1 MRLSGGKPFLFKRSW
16 VKQQRVVLLALIGA
30 NLGCF
35 VAQLLLDTFQPGFV
49 RDWLGLSS
57 QGLRDAYAWQIATAV
72 FLHHGPW
79 HLVGD
84 VFVLYFLGRDLES
97 IFGQRHFFYL
107 YMAGAVGGELGHLF
121 LMPADAVLFG
131 ASGGIAA
138 VLTAYATVLPELD
151 LASMIFSGSPIRLR
165 AKHVLYGMML
175 IGVTLLFVRRHGV
188 VTHSAWAGGCAA
200 GWLYTHILGFGQ
212 PSLLERMLQ
221 QRRTAKERYRQ
232 MSAEQFISEEIDPL
246 LEKISKN
253 GMDSLARSERRLL
266 AQARDKI
273 LKRR

>member
-16 VKQQRVVLLALIGA
+16 VKQQRVVLLTLIGA
-30 NLGCF
+30 NLGFF

-49 RDWLGLSS
+49 RDWLGLTS
-57 QGLRDAYAWQIATAV
+57 QGLRDAYAWQIVTAI

-107 YMAGAVGGELGHLF
+107 YMAGAVAGELGHLF
-121 LMPADAVLFG
+121 LMPTDAILFG

-151 LASMIFSGSPIRLR
+151 LASMIFSASPIRLR

-175 IGVTLLFVRRHGV
+175 IGVALLFVRRHGV

-200 GWLYTHILGFGQ
+200 GWLYTHMLGFGQ
-212 PSLLERMLQ
+212 PSFLERALQ

-253 GMDSLARSERRLL
+253 GIDSLTRSERRLL
-266 AQARDKI
+266 AQAREKV
-273 LKRR
+273 LKRP